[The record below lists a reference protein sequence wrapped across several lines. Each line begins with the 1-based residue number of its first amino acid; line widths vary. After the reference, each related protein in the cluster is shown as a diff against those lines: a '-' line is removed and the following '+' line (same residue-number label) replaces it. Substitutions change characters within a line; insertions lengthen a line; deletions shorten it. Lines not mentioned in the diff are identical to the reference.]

1 MLKILHTSD
10 WHLGAVLA
18 AEERIGEQKMFL
30 DWLTGCI
37 IDEQIDVLIVS
48 GDIFD
53 TYTPPVSA
61 QNAYYQFLAGL
72 IPCRHLKAVFITGG
86 NHDSPAFLAA
96 SSGILSCLNIHVV
109 SSLEQPQTPEP
120 APNGGD
126 TAVVPPHEG
135 ADRGIFEVLDGAGNT
150 VLVVCAV
157 PFLREKDLRVTGG
170 MDDETDI
177 AEKTQLALA
186 AHYQSVFEQ
195 AQEIAH
201 NRIAHNRSGND
212 GSIPIVMTGHLYIAG
227 SVLSDAGSER
237 AREVGRLSSFP
248 AALLPKADYIALGHL
263 HKPQKAGGSEFCRYS
278 GAPLPMSFSEAPLLN
293 LEQSHEQSEDGKEDN
308 KIDDTESG
316 TTAHDKA
323 ALSHTTGKS
332 VVIVEFENPP
342 LLRLVETPE
351 FRRLLRLRGSPDDI
365 LQQLEQI
372 EDETWIE
379 VQVTRN
385 EGPLIDFWNKL
396 AEVAQH
402 SKYKILIKRDMRE
415 STRLS
420 LDADDG
426 VELRALSPSGIF
438 EQRLKDESLTEE
450 DTAAYTKMFTEIYN
464 GIIFENT

>member
-201 NRIAHNRSGND
+201 NRIAHNHSGND
-212 GSIPIVMTGHLYIAG
+212 GSIPIIMTGHLYIAG

-278 GAPLPMSFSEAPLLN
+278 GAPLPMSFSEGPLLN
-293 LEQSHEQSEDGKEDN
+293 LEQPTEHDEAAVP
-308 KIDDTESG
+308 DT
-316 TTAHDKA
+316 A
-323 ALSHTTGKS
+323 GKS

-342 LLRLVETPE
+342 RLRLVAAPE

-372 EDETWIE
+372 EDETWLE

-420 LDADDG
+420 FDADDG
-426 VELRALSPSGIF
+426 VELRALSPSGVF